1 MAETARCY
9 EEGNFDCI
17 VAELNETDGTYGT
30 VYKLQGLVNF
40 DGTFAQTTEK
50 KAADDVT
57 DYVVKKSPLTC
68 SGTITFIGLSKADYK
83 ALYANVTDG
92 AEALVFGRKGKTRKL
107 GLSFKNTRVAGD
119 TTSINKYTFNS
130 VVLDLPPLSTKT
142 LEEGNTDTR
151 EFAIPFTASPYQY
164 TSADGEKDTVTMSI
178 LNSVD
183 DATTYNANKDKI
195 YIPAQDNLS

>member
-1 MAETARCY
+1 MAETRYY

-30 VYKLQGLVNF
+30 VYQLQGLVNF
-40 DGTFAQTTEK
+40 DGTFSQTTDK

-68 SGTITFIGLSKADYK
+68 SGTITFIGLSKNDYK
-83 ALYANVTDG
+83 ALYANITDG
-92 AEALVFGRKGKTRKL
+92 AEALVFGRKGKTKKL
-107 GLSFKNTRVAGD
+107 GLSFKNTRVGD

-142 LEEGNTDTR
+142 LEEGNTDIR

-164 TSADGEKDTVTMSI
+164 TNKAGEKDTVTMSI

-183 DATTYNANKDKI
+183 DASTYTTNKDKI
-195 YIPAQDNLS
+195 YIPTQDNLE

>member
-1 MAETARCY
+1 MAETRYY

-30 VYKLQGLVNF
+30 VYQLQGLVNF
-40 DGTFAQTTEK
+40 DGTFSQTTDK

-68 SGTITFIGLSKADYK
+68 SGTITFIGLSKNDYK
-83 ALYANVTDG
+83 ALYANITDG
-92 AEALVFGRKGKTRKL
+92 AEALVFGRKGKTKRL
-107 GLSFKNTRVAGD
+107 GLSFKNTRVGD

-142 LEEGNTDTR
+142 LEEGNTDIR

-164 TSADGEKDTVTMSI
+164 TNKAGEKDTVTMSI

-183 DATTYNANKDKI
+183 DAATYNTNKDKI
-195 YIPAQDNLS
+195 YIPTQDNLE

>member
-1 MAETARCY
+1 MAETRYY

-17 VAELNETDGTYGT
+17 VAELNETDDTYGT
-30 VYKLQGLVNF
+30 VYQLQGLVNF
-40 DGTFAQTTEK
+40 DGTFSQTTDK

-68 SGTITFIGLSKADYK
+68 SGTITFIGLSKNDYK
-83 ALYANVTDG
+83 ALYANITDG
-92 AEALVFGRKGKTRKL
+92 AEALVFGRKGKTKRL
-107 GLSFKNTRVAGD
+107 GLSFKNTRVGD

-142 LEEGNTDTR
+142 LEEGNTDIR

-164 TSADGEKDTVTMSI
+164 TNKAGEKDTVTMSI

-183 DATTYNANKDKI
+183 DAATYNTNKDKI
-195 YIPAQDNLS
+195 YIPTQDNLE

>member
-1 MAETARCY
+1 MAETRYY

-30 VYKLQGLVNF
+30 VHQLQGLVNF
-40 DGTFAQTTEK
+40 DGTFSQTTDK

-68 SGTITFIGLSKADYK
+68 SGTITFIGLSKNDYK
-83 ALYANVTDG
+83 ALYANITDG
-92 AEALVFGRKGKTRKL
+92 AEALVFGRKGKTKRL
-107 GLSFKNTRVAGD
+107 GLSFKNTRVGD

-142 LEEGNTDTR
+142 LEEGNTDIR

-164 TSADGEKDTVTMSI
+164 TNKAGEKDTVTMSI

-183 DATTYNANKDKI
+183 DAATYNTNKDKI
-195 YIPAQDNLS
+195 YIPTQDNLE

>member
-1 MAETARCY
+1 MAETRYY

-30 VYKLQGLVNF
+30 VYQLQGLVNF
-40 DGTFAQTTEK
+40 DGTFSQTTDK

-68 SGTITFIGLSKADYK
+68 SGTITFIGLSKNDYK
-83 ALYANVTDG
+83 ALYANITDG
-92 AEALVFGRKGKTRKL
+92 AEALVFGRKGKTKKL
-107 GLSFKNTRVAGD
+107 GLSFKNTRVGD

-142 LEEGNTDTR
+142 LEEGNTDIR

-164 TSADGEKDTVTMSI
+164 TNKAGEKDTVTMSI

-183 DATTYNANKDKI
+183 DAATYNTNKDKI
-195 YIPAQDNLS
+195 YIPTQDNLE